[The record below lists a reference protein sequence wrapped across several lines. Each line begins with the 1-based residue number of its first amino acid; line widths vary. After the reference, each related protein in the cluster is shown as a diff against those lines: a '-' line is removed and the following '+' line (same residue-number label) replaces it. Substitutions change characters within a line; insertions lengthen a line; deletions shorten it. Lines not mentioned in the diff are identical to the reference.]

1 MDCSYL
7 FMKSIMFCLG
17 MFCFS
22 AEQTLKQ
29 PFSCKKV
36 ICIYIVHHSM
46 SVLHRELKCFC
57 FSSYVLWEAVG
68 LLMKMLVLLFK
79 TAVYCSCLRTT
90 AVVADNFSLSCIE
103 NLDRFLLLNV
113 HSKMIPSNLQTKN
126 YSQQLSTE

>member
-1 MDCSYL
+1 
-7 FMKSIMFCLG
+7 MFCLG

-36 ICIYIVHHSM
+36 ILHIHCAPFNVDA
-46 SVLHRELKCFC
+46 HRELKCFC
-57 FSSYVLWEAVG
+57 FPSYELWEAVG

-79 TAVYCSCLRTT
+79 TAVYCSCLRVTS
-90 AVVADNFSLSCIE
+90 VLVDNFSLSCTE
-103 NLDRFLLLNV
+103 SLDRILLLNV